1 MKKSL
6 VVLSL
11 LFASQSYFAQEW
23 VDMANKPEA
32 NLYEIQKEFYKSF
45 EGKDL
50 SVKST
55 GYKQFKRWEWFVKPR
70 VYPSGNISVMSQA
83 SKNYSD
89 FLKKYNADANN
100 NKTSNSNSVMSA
112 TWVPVG
118 PMGAPTGLVGGLPR
132 KAGRDNFLTFHP
144 TNPAVI
150 YAGAAG
156 GGLWETTNGGTSWT
170 TNTDN
175 LPVTAMSDL
184 VIDPTNTNIM
194 YMATGG
200 GDDILSAFPVSS
212 DGVYKTTDGGAT
224 WLPCGLTFSV
234 SQGRVIHRLV
244 LDPTNP
250 QIIFAG
256 TNAGIYRSTNG
267 GTSWSSVSSINCW
280 DIKFNPGNP
289 TIVYAAGTGFY
300 RSTNSGTSFTSVT
313 SGIPASGVNRMA
325 IAVTPTNPSHVYVL
339 ASKSSDS
346 QFHGV
351 YVSSNDGV
359 NFTTASTSPNIIGNS
374 CAGTSTGQGQGW
386 YDLAIA
392 ASPINPNEIVVGGV
406 NVWRSTNGG
415 ANWTMIGCWNSPSP
429 YIHADIHELEYASN
443 GTLYSSNDGGIFI
456 YNGTNAWTDITAQ
469 RNIAQIYKI
478 GLSGTTPN
486 VWITGHQDNGTNVK
500 NGANY
505 VASLAGDGMDCFVD
519 RTNNNYMFAEQFNG
533 SGYRSTNM
541 GVSWTNVTASLPAGD
556 WVTPWKQDPISANTI
571 YSGRTQLHKSSNYG
585 TAWTQLGTTGGGG
598 SIVEFAIA
606 PSNNQVI
613 YVIYAGSIRKTIDG
627 GVTWTNVTGSAASGG
642 ALTFIT
648 IDPTDPNTAW
658 VTVSGYN
665 ATSKVFQTVDGGA
678 TWMNISSNL
687 PNLPANCSVYEP
699 GSNDR
704 IYIGMDVGIYYK
716 DNSSTNWTL
725 YNTGLPNT
733 AIMDME
739 TSPAA
744 PGKIYA
750 ATYGRGVYEAD
761 FIQTTAAPVPNFSY
775 YGSLCVGT
783 NKTFNDNSS
792 NTPTSWTWAITP
804 TTGVTFNS
812 TSIQNPTV
820 NFANPGIYT
829 VSLISSNGF
838 GAGPI
843 NTQTISVLT
852 TPTLVLSGTS
862 FTVCDQDPVTINA
875 SGATTYTWSNTGGNN
890 ASATYTF
897 GVDFTYTV
905 TGANGGCIST
915 ATVAIS
921 VLNCVGLVE
930 LGANEASFNVFPNPA
945 TDNVI
950 LKLNESKNID
960 VTVELFDV
968 TGKLVMKQN
977 AAFSKDKGEHKLNI
991 SSLAHGIYSLR
1002 ISSKSGTSQSL
1013 KIMKN

>member
-11 LFASQSYFAQEW
+11 LFASQNNFAQEW
-23 VDMANKPEA
+23 IDMANKPDA

-45 EGKDL
+45 EGKDIT
-50 SVKST
+50 VKST
-55 GYKQFKRWEWFVKPR
+55 GYKQFKRWEYFVKPR

-83 SKNYSD
+83 SKNYTD
-89 FLKKYNADANN
+89 FLKQYNADASS

-144 TNPAVI
+144 TNPAII

-156 GGLWETTNGGTSWT
+156 GGLWTTTNGGTSWT

-175 LPVTAMSDL
+175 LPVTAMSGL
-184 VIDPTNTNIM
+184 AIDPTNPNNM
-194 YMATGG
+194 YLATGG
-200 GDDILSAFPVSS
+200 GNDLLSAFPVNS
-212 DGVYKTTDGGAT
+212 DGLYKSTDGGAT
-224 WLPCGLTFSV
+224 WLPSGLTFPV
-234 SQGRVIHRLV
+234 SLGRVIHRVV

-250 QIIFAG
+250 QIVFAG
-256 TNAGIYRSTNG
+256 TNVGIYRSTNG
-267 GTSWSSVSSINCW
+267 GTSWTTVSSINCW
-280 DIKFNPGNP
+280 DIKFHPSNP
-289 TIVYAAGTGFY
+289 TIVYAVGTAFY
-300 RSTNSGTSFTSVT
+300 RSTNSGTSFSIVS
-313 SGIPASGVNRMA
+313 SGVPSSGVNRMC

-351 YVSSNDGV
+351 YVSTNDGV

-386 YDLAIA
+386 YDLTIA

-415 ANWTMIGCWNSPSP
+415 VNWTMIGCWNSPSP
-429 YIHADIHELEYASN
+429 YIHADIHELEYNSA
-443 GTLYSSNDGGIFI
+443 GVLYSTNDGGIYS
-456 YNGTNAWTDITAQ
+456 YNGTNAWTDLTAQ

-533 SGYRSTNM
+533 NGYRSTNM
-541 GVSWTNVTASLPAGD
+541 GVSWTNVTGSLPAGD

-585 TAWTQLGTTGGGG
+585 TGWTQLGTTGGGG
-598 SIVEFAIA
+598 LIVEFAIA

-613 YVIYAGSIRKTIDG
+613 YVLYAGSIRKTIDG
-627 GVTWTNVTGSAASGG
+627 GTTWTNVTGSAASGG

-648 IDPTDPNTAW
+648 IDPTDANTAW

-665 ATSKVFQTVDGGA
+665 ASSKVFQTVDGGA
-678 TWMNISSNL
+678 TWMNITSNL

-716 DNSSTNWTL
+716 DNSSTTWTL

-739 TSPAA
+739 ISPAA
-744 PGKIYA
+744 PGKIFA

-792 NTPTSWTWAITP
+792 NTPTNWTWAITP

-820 NFANPGIYT
+820 SFANPGTYT
-829 VSLISSNGF
+829 VSLISGNSF

-843 NTQTISVLT
+843 NTQTVSVLT

-862 FTVCDQDPVTINA
+862 FTVCDQDPVTITA

-890 ASATYTF
+890 ATATYTF
-897 GVDFTYTV
+897 GADFTYTV

-915 ATVAIS
+915 STVAIS
-921 VLNCVGLVE
+921 ILNCVGLVE

-945 TDNVI
+945 TDHII
-950 LKLNESKNID
+950 LKQNQSKSID

-968 TGKLVMKQN
+968 TGKLMMKQN
-977 AAFSKDKGEHKLNI
+977 ASFSKDKGEYKLNV

-1002 ISSKSGTSQSL
+1002 LTSKSGNSQSL
-1013 KIMKN
+1013 KIMKD